1 MLAIMA
7 TLTLAGLLSSTT
19 VSANSYSNWNLTPE
33 QRKQIFKERKDYREK
48 ARSLIIIFERQR
60 KEMIENLKAFSDLTE
75 KEKSEFITRVVRS
88 SSLEEINIIHT
99 EAVDRVNDKS
109 HLYNEYRQKLRS
121 GYRDSVTI
129 DKSELR
135 LYDYQNLKEIVEH
148 LTK

>member
-33 QRKQIFKERKDYREK
+33 QRKQMFKERKDYREK

-109 HLYNEYRQKLRS
+109 RLYNEYRQKLRS

>member
-1 MLAIMA
+1 MA

-33 QRKQIFKERKDYREK
+33 QRKQMFKERKDYREK

>member
-1 MLAIMA
+1 MLAIMT

-33 QRKQIFKERKDYREK
+33 QRKQMFKERKDYREK

>member
-33 QRKQIFKERKDYREK
+33 QRKQMFKERKDYREK